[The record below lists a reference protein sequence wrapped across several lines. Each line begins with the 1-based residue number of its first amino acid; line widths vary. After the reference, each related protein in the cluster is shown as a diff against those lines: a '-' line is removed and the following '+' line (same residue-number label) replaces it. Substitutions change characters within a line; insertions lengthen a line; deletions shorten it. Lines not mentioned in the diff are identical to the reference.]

1 MDFSS
6 PEIPE
11 FTIMENVLHYELFFE
26 AIFQLTRVLAI
37 ILPISKSYKTDN
49 KQERLSLQI
58 LRMTL
63 ESRTDSFEPQTS
75 ETVKKPKAIAPQ
87 ISKKLKKESIKKIR

>member
-1 MDFSS
+1 MAAEMDFSS

-49 KQERLSLQI
+49 K
-58 LRMTL
+58 
-63 ESRTDSFEPQTS
+63 
-75 ETVKKPKAIAPQ
+75 
-87 ISKKLKKESIKKIR
+87 